1 MKRKIAF
8 WLIIIVL
15 GGAGYFSYAYYYK
28 NKEAQVKYKTVK
40 VEKGSLSSFV
50 TANGTVNPVTT
61 VLVGSQIT
69 GMIKRL
75 YADYNTQVK
84 KGQLI
89 AEIDPDI
96 FQAQVA
102 QAKAKLENAK
112 AAFLNVQADI
122 LNAQSNVEA
131 SKANV
136 IKAQVA
142 LDDARRNLQRV
153 SELFARNL
161 IAASDRDAAQTAYD
175 SATAQ
180 LAAALAQKKAA
191 EAQLEAS
198 KARLESA
205 RAQIKQAEA
214 ELEMAEVNLK
224 HTRITAPV
232 NGIVISRNVDVGQ
245 TVAASLQAPTL
256 FTIAQDLTDMQVET
270 NVSEADIGRV
280 QIGQP
285 ATFTVDAFPQL
296 TFQGKVTEI
305 RNAPQTIQNV
315 VTYNVIVRVKNPD
328 LKLRPGMTANVSIL
342 VAHRENVLKIPNAA
356 FRFRPDFGRKEAT
369 PYSPKT
375 TPGTFTSASM
385 LPAEQTLERLKKD
398 LQLSAAQEG
407 QIKLIL
413 QDAQKEIQAARRG
426 GDAEE
431 IKHKIKE
438 VRQISREKI
447 KGVLTEEQKRKY
459 ALLEQMGQTTQAPAP
474 IFKVWV
480 LNAEGKPTP
489 VEIATGISD
498 GSFTEVIS
506 GNLREG
512 QEVIIEAGG
521 INAKPPTTGSTTGP
535 PPGMRLFR

>member
-1 MKRKIAF
+1 MKKKIIF
-8 WLIIIVL
+8 WLIVIIL
-15 GGAGYFSYAYYYK
+15 GAGGYFSYAYFYK
-28 NKEAQVKYKTVK
+28 DREAAVKYKTVK
-40 VEKGSLSSFV
+40 VERGSLSSFV

-61 VLVGSQIT
+61 VLVGSQIS
-69 GMIKRL
+69 GMIKKL

-96 FQAQVA
+96 FQAQVS
-102 QAKAKLENAK
+102 QAKAKVENAK

-142 LDDARRNLQRV
+142 LEDARRNLKRV

-161 IAASDRDAAQTAYD
+161 VAASDRDAAQTAYD
-175 SATAQ
+175 SASAQ
-180 LAAALAQKKAA
+180 LEAAQAQKKAA

-214 ELEMAEVNLK
+214 ELELAQVNLN

-280 QIGQP
+280 HIGQP

-315 VTYNVIVRVKNPD
+315 VTYNVIVQVKNPD

-342 VAHRENVLKIPNAA
+342 VAHRDNVLKIPNAA
-356 FRFRPDFGRKEAT
+356 LRFRPDFARKEAGSS
-369 PYSPKT
+369 SPKPPT
-375 TPGTFTSASM
+375 AAVVPSPIPS
-385 LPAEQTLERLKKD
+385 AEQTLARLKKD
-398 LQLSAAQEG
+398 LQLTPAQEG
-407 QIKLIL
+407 QIKIIF
-413 QDAQKEIQAARRG
+413 QDAQKEIQAVRRA

-431 IKHKIKE
+431 LKNKIKE
-438 VRQISREKI
+438 VRQSIRQKI
-447 KGVLTEEQKRKY
+447 RGVLTEEQKRKY
-459 ALLEQMGQTTQAPAP
+459 ALLEQSAETAPAP
-474 IFKVWV
+474 APVFKVWI

-489 VEIATGISD
+489 VEINTGISD

-512 QEVIIEAGG
+512 QEVIIEASGS
-521 INAKPPTTGSTTGP
+521 NTKPTTATTP

>member
-1 MKRKIAF
+1 MKRKITF
-8 WLIIIVL
+8 WLIIVVL

-61 VLVGSQIT
+61 VLVGSQIS

-112 AAFLNVQADI
+112 AAYLNVQADI

-136 IKAQVA
+136 IKAKVA
-142 LDDARRNLQRV
+142 LDDAQRNLQRV

-161 IAASDRDAAQTAYD
+161 IAASDRDAAQTSYD
-175 SATAQ
+175 SAAAQ

-214 ELEMAEVNLK
+214 ELEMAQVNLK

-296 TFQGKVTEI
+296 TFHGKVTEI

-315 VTYNVIVRVKNPD
+315 VTYNVIVQVKNPD

-342 VAHRENVLKIPNAA
+342 VAHSENVLKIPNAA
-356 FRFRPDFGRKEAT
+356 LRFRPDFARKEAA
-369 PYSPKT
+369 PSFPQS
-375 TPGTFTSASM
+375 TPGAAGSASIF
-385 LPAEQTLERLKKD
+385 PGEQKLEILKKD
-398 LQLSAAQEG
+398 LKLSASQEG

-413 QDAQKEIQAARRG
+413 RDAQKEIQAARQRR
-426 GDAEE
+426 DAEE
-431 IKHKIKE
+431 IKNKIKE
-438 VRQISREKI
+438 VRQRSREKI
-447 KGVLTEEQKRKY
+447 RGVLTEEQRRKY
-459 ALLEQMGQTTQAPAP
+459 SLLEQRTATVQIPAP
-474 IFKVWV
+474 VFKVWI
-480 LNAEGKPTP
+480 LNAESKPSP
-489 VEIATGISD
+489 VEITTGISD

-512 QEVIIEAGG
+512 QEIIIEAKGG
-521 INAKPPTTGSTTGP
+521 NTKASTATA

>member
-1 MKRKIAF
+1 MKKKIIF
-8 WLIIIVL
+8 WLIIIAI
-15 GGAGYFSYAYYYK
+15 GGAGYFGYANFYK
-28 NKEAQVKYKTVK
+28 NKESAVKFKTVK
-40 VEKGSLSSFV
+40 VERGNISAFV

-61 VLVGSQIT
+61 VLVGSQIS
-69 GMIKRL
+69 GMIKKL

-96 FQAQVA
+96 FQAQVS

-112 AAFLNVQADI
+112 AAYLNVQADI
-122 LNAQSNVEA
+122 LNAQANIEA
-131 SKANV
+131 NKASV

-142 LDDARRNLQRV
+142 LEDARKNLQRA
-153 SELFARNL
+153 SELFSRNL

-175 SATAQ
+175 SAAAQ
-180 LAAALAQKKAA
+180 LEAALAQKKAA

-214 ELEMAEVNLK
+214 ELELAQVNLN

-256 FTIAQDLTDMQVET
+256 FTIAQDLTEMQVET

-280 QIGQP
+280 HIGQP
-285 ATFTVDAFPQL
+285 ATFTVDAFPQM

-315 VTYNVIVRVKNPD
+315 VTYNVIVQVKNPA
-328 LKLRPGMTANVSIL
+328 LQLRPGMTANVSIL
-342 VAHRENVLKIPNAA
+342 VAHREKVLKIPNAA
-356 FRFRPDFGRKEAT
+356 LRFRPDFARKEAT
-369 PYSPKT
+369 TPSPKPGSET
-375 TPGTFTSASM
+375 TRMQS
-385 LPAEQTLERLKKD
+385 LPSAEQILERLKKD
-398 LQLSAAQEG
+398 LQLSAAQER
-407 QIKLIL
+407 QIKIIW
-413 QDAQKEIQAARRG
+413 QNSQREIQTAQKA
-426 GDAEE
+426 GDPEE
-431 IKHKIKE
+431 LKNKIKE
-438 VRQISREKI
+438 VRQIIRQKI
-447 KGVLTEEQKRKY
+447 RGVLTDEQKKKY
-459 ALLEQMGQTTQAPAP
+459 ALLEQRMETAQTPAP
-474 IFKVWV
+474 VFKVWA
-480 LNAEGKPTP
+480 LNPEGRPTP
-489 VEIATGISD
+489 VEIAIGISD
-498 GSFTEVIS
+498 GSFTEVLS

-512 QEVIIEAGG
+512 QEIIIESMGS
-521 INAKPPTTGSTTGP
+521 NTKPTATSAP